1 MTTIT
6 HQCKKCGR
14 TYAVSCNDVFYTT
27 VNTWMDTLSMFH
39 ALTHH
44 WSTLQKKAHRWAP
57 FYIIV
62 KPLHCI
68 AALVWDLL
76 RLALLIVTWPF
87 WWLHEEVL

>member
-6 HQCKKCGR
+6 HQCRKCGR

-44 WSTLQKKAHRWAP
+44 WSTLRKKKRIDGLRFTSSP
-57 FYIIV
+57 S
-62 KPLHCI
+62 PCI
-68 AALVWDLL
+68 A
-76 RLALLIVTWPF
+76 
-87 WWLHEEVL
+87 